1 MCVKEQILILLL
13 LSSGVDDRLG
23 RLWFVA
29 RKFLFWRVNLREY
42 LLLLLFIKTID
53 LLLDEILEVR
63 WQNLLTLD
71 EQMVQHNHLV
81 HSHQIT
87 SNDGLLL
94 LDTSTKL

>member
-1 MCVKEQILILLL
+1 MCIKEQITILLL
-13 LSSGVDDRLG
+13 LSSGVDDLLD

-29 RKFLFWRVNLREY
+29 RSFLFWRVNLREY

-81 HSHQIT
+81 HSHQVT
-87 SNDGLLL
+87 SNDGPLL